1 VAWDG
6 RDGEGRAL
14 ASGAFVCR
22 LSAGGAVSSA
32 RLTLVR

>member
-1 VAWDG
+1 VVWDG
-6 RDGEGRAL
+6 RDAEGRAL

-22 LSAGGAVSSA
+22 LSAAGAVSAA